1 VGDGSIVHFSDGI
14 NDIFQKLD
22 SLFDLDS
29 FDNVEIVEESASV
42 HELKNEIEAVLLLK
56 NSKKFDYF
64 GVIESTMQFDFLDEL
79 VNDVILFQFL
89 LEHLLDGNKE
99 ACLLMKGEIN
109 LPEFALPNQP
119 AQLKSID
126 YFR

>member
-1 VGDGSIVHFSDGI
+1 MGDGSIVHFSDGI
-14 NDIFQKLD
+14 NDIFQKLN

-42 HELKNEIEAVLLLK
+42 HELKNEIGAVLILK

-89 LEHLLDGNKE
+89 LAKQNY
-99 ACLLMKGEIN
+99 CLV
-109 LPEFALPNQP
+109 F
-119 AQLKSID
+119 
-126 YFR
+126 